1 MGGKDYQFIRS
12 IYRHIFI
19 PPPFWRD
26 RGVNLRWTPTPE
38 KKKHGSAH
46 ALYISIN
53 LTIRLFLKRRTYN
66 NSKGFLGYL
75 I

>member
-38 KKKHGSAH
+38 KKKPW
-46 ALYISIN
+46 
-53 LTIRLFLKRRTYN
+53 IRACIIHFNKSNYSSLFEKKN
-66 NSKGFLGYL
+66 V
-75 I
+75 